1 MSPSLALLSGIAGS
15 YLAGSVPFGLLVA
28 RARGVDIRKVG
39 SGNIGATH
47 VGRALG
53 RKFAILVFALDFAK
67 GLLPT
72 LLLPMALLPR
82 LTGASAA
89 LEAWLAVS
97 CGLAAVIGHCFP
109 LWLGFRGGKG
119 VATTVGV
126 LLALD
131 WLAFLAS
138 GGLWIATLLVWR
150 MVSLSSLVL
159 GVAFPLVV
167 LLRHGE
173 AALDA
178 KLPLFLVSLAV
189 CALIAARHRTNV
201 ARILAG
207 TEPKVFA
214 AKRAAGER

>member
-1 MSPSLALLSGIAGS
+1 MSPLAALLLGIAAS

-39 SGNIGATH
+39 SGNIGATN

-53 RKFAILVFALDFAK
+53 RKFALLVFALDFAK

-72 LLLPMALLPR
+72 LLLPQVLLPR
-82 LTGASAA
+82 LESHASSV
-89 LEAWLAVS
+89 EAWLAVS

-131 WLAFLAS
+131 WMAFLAS
-138 GGLWIATLLVWR
+138 GGLWIATLLVGR

-159 GVAFPLVV
+159 GCAFPLLV
-167 LLRHGE
+167 LLRHGA

-189 CALIAARHRTNV
+189 CALIAVRHRTNV
-201 ARILAG
+201 VRILAG
-207 TEPKVFA
+207 TEPKVSA
-214 AKRAAGER
+214 AKRAAEER